1 LVSAWRPFLFSYLYL
16 GARHKIP
23 IKDLFPSSFYLR
35 VIFVSLSFFDAVG

>member
-23 IKDLFPSSFYLR
+23 IKDLFPSSF
-35 VIFVSLSFFDAVG
+35 LSSQFY